1 VLIKIFLL
9 LPLPFKAV
17 VNIRTDRLVE
27 YVQAIKLRNKK
38 RDKADK
44 LRVKMPQHTQEVQV
58 AMQEEEK
65 VSESAGAWIPPPSP
79 KYQHVG

>member
-1 VLIKIFLL
+1 M
-9 LPLPFKAV
+9 
-17 VNIRTDRLVE
+17 E

-65 VSESAGAWIPPPSP
+65 VSESAGAWIPPPLQNTSM
-79 KYQHVG
+79 